1 MATVRWSENL
11 ISHSDNIITD
21 VKRVL
26 SVSADMSPSLGPSR
40 CMRPLT
46 TDCSMDIRIIVFE
59 RVIASVGC
67 YAHCGIFSKWWR
79 LVWPNFVA
87 LNAIVGTDGNGS
99 A

>member
-1 MATVRWSENL
+1 MATVRWSEDL

-59 RVIASVGC
+59 RVIASVGVMPI
-67 YAHCGIFSKWWR
+67 AESSQGGGVSCGPT
-79 LVWPNFVA
+79 L
-87 LNAIVGTDGNGS
+87 
-99 A
+99 